1 MVSFSSDSDSNY
13 SVTVSIECYC
23 IHMTDPVNSP
33 SAPDYP
39 RRRKRAQATRARVL
53 EAARAL
59 FVDRGYVATTI
70 DAIARD
76 ADVAPETIYA
86 SFGNKRAM
94 LAAIVDLAISGG
106 AADTPV
112 MSQTWV
118 HDLRDE
124 PDPQRRVA
132 TLAGNG
138 RAILE
143 RRHAIDEVVRNA
155 AASDPEIAAMYQAGK
170 EQRYAGQRELVRM
183 VIGDAS
189 LRPGVDL
196 DTAAD
201 LVYAVGSP
209 ETYRSLVIDRGW
221 TGERFE
227 RWYGETID
235 GILFEPR

>member
-1 MVSFSSDSDSNY
+1 
-13 SVTVSIECYC
+13 
-23 IHMTDPVNSP
+23 MTDPVNSP

-70 DAIARD
+70 DAIARH

-143 RRHAIDEVVRNA
+143 RRHAIDEVVRSA
-155 AASDPEIAAMYQAGK
+155 AASDPDIAAMYQAGK

-189 LRPGVDL
+189 LRPGMDL
-196 DTAAD
+196 DTASD

-227 RWYGETID
+227 RWYGETIA
-235 GILFEPR
+235 GILFAPR